1 MQTKINYVRAEI
13 TDFLYRLKD
22 IRFAG
27 QVLFVVIV
35 LLISWSGVKAIQL
48 NYGLQK
54 QIATAKQENSI
65 QQLRDQNL
73 KLENVYYN
81 SKQYLELQARADFG
95 LATSGEQEL
104 IVPQSVAMAYAPKIK
119 IQNNEPPKISEPT
132 YQKNIQAWVNFFLH
146 RK

>member
-1 MQTKINYVRAEI
+1 MQTKINYLRAEVA
-13 TDFLYRLKD
+13 DFLYRLKD

-54 QIATAKQENSI
+54 QIAMTKQENSV
-65 QQLRDQNL
+65 QQLENQDL

-81 SKQYLELQARADFG
+81 SRQYLELQARADYG
-95 LATSGEQEL
+95 LAEPGEQEM
-104 IVPQSVAMAYAPKIK
+104 IVPKRIAMYYAPKINV
-119 IQNNEPPKISEPT
+119 QNNEPSKLTEPS
-132 YQKNIQAWVNFFLH
+132 YQKNIQSWVNYFLH